1 MHRAGQLLVCC
12 WPSGARAGRAQ
23 LVLCCE
29 LLRGEVAEAG
39 MGTFAIV
46 GDALAFDL
54 AAGIVERKEDV
65 LIETLFSQPRIET
78 LYVGV
83 LDRLA
88 RRDKL

>member
-1 MHRAGQLLVCC
+1 
-12 WPSGARAGRAQ
+12 
-23 LVLCCE
+23 
-29 LLRGEVAEAG
+29 